1 MQDRFSCGY
10 SYICVCVRSLHQ
22 GFPWCDSVGPRG
34 SASRVTPT
42 IGFTIVRGDS
52 YLASYL
58 ASPPPSLSLSC
69 APSPGLPTGKSSAAL
84 LHRSGFLHRRALHT
98 QNKYYLLSR
107 PHRMLGDHP
116 GATTG
121 PYIQSIHGCYSCLS
135 AMASH
140 GSSKIVSAS
149 GPRNIYEY
157 SESVQAPLCLGMI
170 LLPT

>member
-58 ASPPPSLSLSC
+58 ASPPLHSLCPVLPLLDYPLGSPRQLSSTAVVSC
-69 APSPGLPTGKSSAAL
+69 TAVLSIPKTSTICCPDHTGCWVTILGLQQA
-84 LHRSGFLHRRALHT
+84 HT
-98 QNKYYLLSR
+98 VNSW
-107 PHRMLGDHP
+107 D
-116 GATTG
+116 ATVA
-121 PYIQSIHGCYSCLS
+121 CLQWL
-135 AMASH
+135 AMA
-140 GSSKIVSAS
+140 G
-149 GPRNIYEY
+149 
-157 SESVQAPLCLGMI
+157 L
-170 LLPT
+170 